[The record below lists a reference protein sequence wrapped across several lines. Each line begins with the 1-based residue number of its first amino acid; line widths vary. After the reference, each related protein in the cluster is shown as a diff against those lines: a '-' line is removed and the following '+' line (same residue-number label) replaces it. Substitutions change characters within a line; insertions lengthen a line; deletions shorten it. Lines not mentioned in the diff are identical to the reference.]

1 MVKQCVNAPGPLD
14 VLLCKFQ
21 VILYIVSLSIV
32 VSRTRFILILF
43 FQKNR
48 QDDSF
53 YSQITQ
59 MQERGDLSREAFEEM
74 FNNFL
79 AQTEEQRKATRKERR
94 QKRTVEV
101 RQ

>member
-1 MVKQCVNAPGPLD
+1 
-14 VLLCKFQ
+14 
-21 VILYIVSLSIV
+21 
-32 VSRTRFILILF
+32 
-43 FQKNR
+43 
-48 QDDSF
+48 
-53 YSQITQ
+53 